1 MQSNL
6 ENAVRRALDLNVRFY
21 SDLTRL
27 GVDYLRDISQAF
39 GELRPEAGKGERS
52 THEGHAERP
61 AARVLVLEAPAGA
74 TATAEFVVTNHL
86 KTVVSTRVAITPFV
100 DSTGHLADVELTFE
114 PDDIELQPGEQVIVR
129 VKTRIGEA
137 MHAGASYRGELTV
150 PDLGGSGIPIVVRRR
165 RDAV

>member
-6 ENAVRRALDLNVRFY
+6 ESAVRRALDLNARFY

-27 GVDYLRDISQAF
+27 GVDYLRDLSEAF
-39 GELRPEAGKGERS
+39 GQMRPESGKGERAPREAA
-52 THEGHAERP
+52 TERP
-61 AARVLVLEAPAGA
+61 AARVLVLEAPAGG
-74 TATAEFVVTNHL
+74 TATAEFVVSNHL
-86 KTVVSTRVAITPFV
+86 KTVVSTRVATTPFV
-100 DSTGHLADVELTFE
+100 DSSGHLADVELTFE

-129 VKTRIGEA
+129 VKTRIGDA

-150 PDLGGSGIPIVVRRR
+150 PDLGGSGIPVVVRRR